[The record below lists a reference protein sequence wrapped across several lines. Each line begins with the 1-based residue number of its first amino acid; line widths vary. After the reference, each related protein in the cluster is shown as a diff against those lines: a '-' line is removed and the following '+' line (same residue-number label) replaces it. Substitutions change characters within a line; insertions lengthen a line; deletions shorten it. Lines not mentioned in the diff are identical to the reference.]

1 MLKFQIPK
9 GQKSSLKISELDSLL
24 DSLASLSHFSQLSQ
38 PGPSTLTQSTILTRL
53 YRDAGLSPYS
63 LAVLTQII
71 LRDLRPLLSPLPRL
85 ATRNPT
91 SMLRLKSN
99 AGPAQLDLYQA
110 MKCWDPRMLDL
121 YTGGKGDVD
130 WCADAVEG
138 STSVMKGVK
147 MPSGPVV
154 GVNVQVCPS
163 CSVYGGPG
171 LMV

>member
-1 MLKFQIPK
+1 
-9 GQKSSLKISELDSLL
+9 
-24 DSLASLSHFSQLSQ
+24 
-38 PGPSTLTQSTILTRL
+38 
-53 YRDAGLSPYS
+53 
-63 LAVLTQII
+63 
-71 LRDLRPLLSPLPRL
+71 
-85 ATRNPT
+85 
-91 SMLRLKSN
+91 
-99 AGPAQLDLYQA
+99 
-110 MKCWDPRMLDL
+110 MLDL